1 MIKTKPCR
9 RCGGSERYK
18 DGECKVCAAKRTK
31 AYAARIKTADPDGYA
46 RKNKARAAR
55 NYEKNKLR
63 NAEGNLRRFYDM
75 SMADWQ
81 KMFDA
86 QGGCCAMCKKHQQ
99 RLAYR
104 LSVDHCHK
112 TGKVRALLCPTCNNA
127 VAMHENHGDKVQAYL
142 ALFQ

>member
-1 MIKTKPCR
+1 M
-9 RCGGSERYK
+9 
-18 DGECKVCAAKRTK
+18 CAAKRNK
-31 AYAARIKTADPDGYA
+31 AYVDRIKAVDPDGYA
-46 RKNKARAAR
+46 KKNKARAAR

-63 NAEGNLRRFYDM
+63 NVEGNLRRFYGM

-99 RLAYR
+99 RLSYR

-127 VAMHENHGDKVQAYL
+127 VAMYENHGDKVRTYL
-142 ALFQ
+142 EIFK